1 MDAGRL
7 SLMCLRIATSREEK
21 AQRRRHGWGRAYLW
35 HVPHPIFDFMTRE
48 RLFPLDNL
56 RFPSII
62 ISIYMIPHGLYRSS
76 LETRK
81 SQIRM
86 LNGVKL
92 EESSSGTKIFF
103 FLVKPLYH
111 RGLWLRLGLEKE
123 STVRNQI
130 H

>member
-62 ISIYMIPHGLYRSS
+62 ISIYMI
-76 LETRK
+76 
-81 SQIRM
+81 RM
-86 LNGVKL
+86 AYTGPRLKR
-92 EESSSGTKIFF
+92 ESPKFEC
-103 FLVKPLYH
+103 LMA
-111 RGLWLRLGLEKE
+111 
-123 STVRNQI
+123 
-130 H
+130 